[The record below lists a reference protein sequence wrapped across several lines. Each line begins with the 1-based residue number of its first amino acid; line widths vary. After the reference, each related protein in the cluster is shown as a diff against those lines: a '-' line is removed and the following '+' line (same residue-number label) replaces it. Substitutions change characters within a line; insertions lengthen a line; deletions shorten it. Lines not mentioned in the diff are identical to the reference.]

1 MKITYKF
8 SEIWETLESE
18 FTFKFLDDV
27 DVDSVKENVESIVKL
42 ANEDLRNQRCG
53 PYSHNMVGLSLSS
66 IEGKSS
72 REVALRVMDL
82 VPAIEAIYR
91 IQRPENVV

>member
-1 MKITYKF
+1 MTYKF

-18 FTFKFLDDV
+18 FTFKFLKDDV
-27 DVDSVKENVESIVKL
+27 DTVHDNVESIVKL
-42 ANEDLRNQRCG
+42 ANEDLRNQQCG
-53 PYSHNMVGLSLSS
+53 PYSHNMVGLSLLA

-82 VPAIEAIYR
+82 VPAIECIYK
-91 IQRPENVV
+91 IQRPENEI

>member
-1 MKITYKF
+1 MKITYNF

-18 FTFKFLDDV
+18 FTFKFLRG
-27 DVDSVKENVESIVKL
+27 DVDSVKENVEAIVKL
-42 ANEDLRNQRCG
+42 ANEDLRNQRAR

-82 VPAIEAIYR
+82 VPAIECIYK
-91 IQRPENVV
+91 IHRPENEI

>member
-1 MKITYKF
+1 MKMTYNF

-18 FTFKFLDDV
+18 FTFKFLRG
-27 DVDSVKENVESIVKL
+27 DVDSVKGNVESIVKL

-72 REVALRVMDL
+72 RAVALRVMDL
-82 VPAIEAIYR
+82 VPAIECIYKIR
-91 IQRPENVV
+91 RPENEI